1 MDNKIWPNDYS
12 DIEISEYW
20 YNKIVHHGVIKLDN
34 NTFLINT
41 NISSFEYLDY
51 SNLEG
56 FWCNRFVI
64 LFYNSDSRID
74 NRDSLNSNYYKKVNP
89 CIMKAFLDYCELYEK
104 ENNRSLL

>member
-1 MDNKIWPNDYS
+1 MENKNWPFDYS
-12 DIEISEYW
+12 DQEVTDFW
-20 YNKIVHHGVIKLDN
+20 YNKILHHGVIKLDN

-64 LFYNSDSRID
+64 LFYNSDSRLD
-74 NRDSLNSNYYKKVNP
+74 NRDLLKSEYYKKVNR
-89 CIMKAFLDYCELYEK
+89 CIMKAFLDYCEYYKNEYD
-104 ENNRSLL
+104 RSLL